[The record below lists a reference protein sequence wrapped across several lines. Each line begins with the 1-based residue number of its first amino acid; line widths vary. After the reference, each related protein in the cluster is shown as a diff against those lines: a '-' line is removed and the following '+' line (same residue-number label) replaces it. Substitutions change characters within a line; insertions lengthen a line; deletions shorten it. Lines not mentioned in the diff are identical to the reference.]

1 MRWPRVRCIN
11 FSFYRVTRAYFE
23 VLHEWG
29 IFSVIQV
36 SRAINLMPFLVALQF
51 LTIFPVHTA
60 VMPDDQD
67 QASSLEW
74 YGVIGLLIG
83 VVVAIAGS
91 VLDGIFSPSVCAAL
105 VLTLWVLIT
114 GALHIDGLGDS
125 IDAMFGSSRERS
137 LQIMKDPR
145 CGPMAATGIALI
157 LLLMHAGITQIAI
170 TGNWFVI
177 IAIPIFARISA
188 QCLLLSTPYARV
200 DGIGSS
206 MVVGMDRERVIIAA
220 TVVGLV
226 AFVIIGFSNWYV
238 IAALAI
244 LFIGLRSLMIRK
256 LLGCTGDT
264 AGALIVLTEVFGI
277 ILVS

>member
-1 MRWPRVRCIN
+1 
-11 FSFYRVTRAYFE
+11 
-23 VLHEWG
+23 
-29 IFSVIQV
+29 
-36 SRAINLMPFLVALQF
+36 MPFLVALQF
-51 LTIFPVHTA
+51 LTIFPVHTT
-60 VMPDDQD
+60 VLPDDHD

-74 YGVIGLLIG
+74 YGVVGLLIG
-83 VVVAIAGS
+83 VVVAISGS
-91 VLDGIFSPSVCAAL
+91 VLDGIFSPTICAAL

-125 IDAMFGSSRERS
+125 IDAMFGVSRERS

-145 CGPMAATGIALI
+145 CGPMAVTGIALV
-157 LLLMHAGITQIAI
+157 LLLMHAGMTQVAI

-188 QCLLLSTPYARV
+188 QCLLLSTPYARA

-206 MVVGMDRERVIIAA
+206 MVAGMDRERVIIAA

-226 AFVIIGFSNWYV
+226 ALIIIGFSNWYV
-238 IAALAI
+238 IITLTI
-244 LFIGLRSLMIRK
+244 LFIGLRSLMMRK

-264 AGALIVLTEVFGI
+264 AGALIILTEALG
-277 ILVS
+277 LVLIS